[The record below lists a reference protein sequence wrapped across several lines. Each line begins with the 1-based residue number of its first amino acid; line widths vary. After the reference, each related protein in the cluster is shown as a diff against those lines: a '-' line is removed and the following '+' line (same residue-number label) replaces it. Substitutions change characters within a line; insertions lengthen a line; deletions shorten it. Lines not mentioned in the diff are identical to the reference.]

1 MRLSTQGSNF
11 SHPFWF
17 VSFALLMPWL
27 VALFMVSDIHE
38 SAFNTRIAWTLILS
52 GLVLGVAHR
61 VSARLVLLPLL
72 IIGSVDL
79 AYAISFKG
87 IFSTATFEAIAA
99 TNLQESSEFVI
110 AYISFW
116 NTLGLIVYL
125 GIGLALWLRMHSTGK
140 SKWRLSWQLVS
151 TLLLLLAITRIAQGQ
166 IHDTL
171 PGVTG
176 SAISYLQAS
185 EGVAKESAQREAL
198 VSAFDKSSF
207 VSDAQAK
214 TWLVVIG
221 ESMQRQHLSL
231 YGYPRDTTPNLRQ
244 RKNELVI
251 LDNVIS
257 SHMQTQPSLR
267 YALTL
272 ANVRDGQDP
281 LQSLSI
287 IDLANL
293 AGMDTFW
300 LSNQQPL
307 RGTTSAIARQAKHE
321 YYVSNDHAG
330 IANTLDELLLPSIER
345 ALAHPAPQKL
355 IVVHLMGSH
364 LQYENRYPAKFAQ
377 FTDQPPRPYQTELS
391 TRQRNSINA
400 YDNSI
405 LYTDYVLNEIL
416 SLAHRQTQPT
426 GLFYFSDHGEEV
438 YDTKDFKGHGPE
450 SLTQRMFSIP
460 FIVWGNDGMKTQQT
474 MRFTQLAQA
483 KHQAWK
489 LDHFDQLLS
498 QLLGWQYPQQRPQDS
513 LADSQ
518 FIPSARIVYGKDFDL
533 ELNTR

>member
-1 MRLSTQGSNF
+1 ML
-11 SHPFWF
+11 
-17 VSFALLMPWL
+17 
-27 VALFMVSDIHE
+27 
-38 SAFNTRIAWTLILS
+38 
-52 GLVLGVAHR
+52 
-61 VSARLVLLPLL
+61 
-72 IIGSVDL
+72 
-79 AYAISFKG
+79 
-87 IFSTATFEAIAA
+87 
-99 TNLQESSEFVI
+99 
-110 AYISFW
+110 
-116 NTLGLIVYL
+116 
-125 GIGLALWLRMHSTGK
+125 
-140 SKWRLSWQLVS
+140 
-151 TLLLLLAITRIAQGQ
+151 
-166 IHDTL
+166 
-171 PGVTG
+171 
-176 SAISYLQAS
+176 
-185 EGVAKESAQREAL
+185 
-198 VSAFDKSSF
+198 
-207 VSDAQAK
+207 
-214 TWLVVIG
+214 
-221 ESMQRQHLSL
+221 RQHLSL

-244 RKNELVI
+244 RQNEFVI
-251 LDNVIS
+251 LNNVIS
-257 SHMQTQPSLR
+257 SHVQSQPSLR

-293 AGMDTFW
+293 TGMETFW

-307 RGTTSAIARQAKHE
+307 RGTTTAIARQAKHE
-321 YYVSNDHAG
+321 YYVSNDPAG
-330 IANTLDELLLPSIER
+330 IANTLDELLLLAIEQ

-364 LQYENRYPAKFAQ
+364 LQYEKRYPAKFAQ

-405 LYTDYVLNEIL
+405 LYTAYVLNEIL

-426 GLFYFSDHGEEV
+426 GLVYFSDHGEEV

-450 SLTQRMFSIP
+450 SLTPRMFSIP

-474 MRFTQLAQA
+474 VRFIQLAQA

-498 QLLGWQYPQQRPQDS
+498 QLLGWQYPQQCPQDS

>member
-1 MRLSTQGSNF
+1 MRFSTQGSN
-11 SHPFWF
+11 SLHPFWF
-17 VSFALLMPWL
+17 VSFALLVPWF
-27 VALFMVSDIHE
+27 VAFFMVSDIHE
-38 SAFNTRIAWTLILS
+38 SAFNTRIAWTVIITGLILS
-52 GLVLGVAHR
+52 VAHR
-61 VSARLVLLPLL
+61 FYIRLTLLPLL
-72 IIGSVDL
+72 LIGSLDL
-79 AYAISFKG
+79 VYAISFKG

-99 TNLQESSEFVI
+99 TNLQESSEFII

-116 NTLGLIVYL
+116 NTLALILYLSVGLI
-125 GIGLALWLRMHSTGK
+125 LWSRIKPMK
-140 SKWRLSWQLVS
+140 KNKWRIGWQLVAI
-151 TLLLLLAITRIAQGQ
+151 LLLLLAITRIAQGQ

-176 SAISYLQAS
+176 SAISYLKAS
-185 EGVAKESAQREAL
+185 EGVAKESKQRADL
-198 VSAFDKSSF
+198 VSAFDKSRF
-207 VSDAQAK
+207 LSDTEPK

-221 ESMQRQHLSL
+221 ESMQRHHLSL

-257 SHMQTQPSLR
+257 SHVQTQPSLR

-293 AGMDTFW
+293 AGMETFW

-330 IANTLDELLLPSIER
+330 IANTLDELLLPAIEQ

-426 GLFYFSDHGEEV
+426 GLVYFSDHGEEV

-450 SLTQRMFSIP
+450 SLTPRMFSIP
-460 FIVWGNDGMKTQQT
+460 FIVWGNDGMKTQQA
-474 MRFTQLAQA
+474 MRLTQLTQA
-483 KHQAWK
+483 KQQAWK

>member
-1 MRLSTQGSNF
+1 MSLFSQKLNL

-17 VSFALLMPWL
+17 VSFALLTPWL
-27 VALFMVSDIHE
+27 VAYFLVSDIHE
-38 SAFNTRIAWTLILS
+38 SALNTRIAWTLVFTGLILS
-52 GLVLGVAHR
+52 VAHR
-61 VSARLVLLPLL
+61 IDVRIALLALL
-72 IIGSVDL
+72 IIGSLDL

-99 TNLQESSEFVI
+99 TNLQESSEFII

-116 NTLGLIVYL
+116 NTLALIVYL
-125 GIGLALWLRMHSTGK
+125 SIGLALWLRMHSTGK
-140 SKWRLSWQLVS
+140 SKWRLSWQFIAG
-151 TLLLLLAITRIAQGQ
+151 LLLLLAITRIAQGQ

-176 SAISYLQAS
+176 SAISYLKAS
-185 EGVAKESAQREAL
+185 KGVAKESAQRAAL
-198 VSAFDKSSF
+198 VSAFDKNGF
-207 VSDAQAK
+207 VSDPQPK

-231 YGYPRDTTPNLRQ
+231 YSYPRDTTPNLRQ

-251 LDNVIS
+251 LEDVIS
-257 SHMQTQPSLR
+257 SHVQTQPSLR

-287 IDLANL
+287 IDLANI
-293 AGMDTFW
+293 AGMETFW

-330 IANTLDELLLPSIER
+330 IANTLDELLLPAVEQ
-345 ALAHPAPQKL
+345 ALSHPATQKL

-364 LQYENRYPAKFAQ
+364 LQYENRYPETFAH
-377 FTDQPPRPYQTELS
+377 FNDQPPHHYQAELTS
-391 TRQRNSINA
+391 RQRNAINA

-405 LYTDYVLNEIL
+405 LYTDHIVNEIL
-416 SLAHRQTQPT
+416 SLADHQSQPT
-426 GLFYFSDHGEEV
+426 GLVYFSDHGEEV
-438 YDTKDFKGHGPE
+438 YDSKDFKGHGPE
-450 SLTQRMFSIP
+450 SLTPHMFSIP
-460 FIVWGNDGMKTQQT
+460 FIVWGNDAMKTQQT
-474 MRFTQLAQA
+474 TLLTQLTQA

-498 QLLGWQYPQQRPQDS
+498 QLIGWQYPQQRPQDS
-513 LADSQ
+513 LADSN
-518 FIPSARIVYGKDFDL
+518 FTPSPRIVYGKDFDQ